1 MKDEQLDRLLRTI
14 GKRCYENCY
23 NIATQKGDNLT
34 IKDLV
39 THDPALKVTKETG
52 LRARL
57 SAIKRIVR
65 EGPATAEK
73 ALIIAKNRK
82 R

>member
-1 MKDEQLDRLLRTI
+1 MNDQQLDRLLRTI

-23 NIATQKGDNLT
+23 KIATQKGDNLT

-39 THDPALKVTKETG
+39 THDPALKGTKETA
-52 LRARL
+52 LRTRL
-57 SAIKRIVR
+57 NAIKRIVR
-65 EGPATAEK
+65 EGPATAKK

-82 R
+82 K